1 MKNGDEL
8 KRFDIR
14 NVELPNHIVS
24 MILNAMRGK
33 KLKIKCISF
42 QYNNFNREYGIEL
55 ASWLLNHS
63 ITSDSTFYYE
73 GDSFQYEFEIRP
85 LINAITKHKN
95 LRGVA
100 IDFCNRIVDE
110 EEASKAGCDMLCS
123 IMESNKELEWVS
135 FQSNRLRVP
144 TEASRMIDALKG
156 CSKLVRLDLSN
167 DASTGRRGGRDSRN
181 EIDPDE
187 WGVHVF
193 SEVLNENPNLTVIV
207 GDFNAHYHI
216 GTKK

>member
-1 MKNGDEL
+1 MKDGDEEL
-8 KRFDIR
+8 KCFDIEK
-14 NVELPNHIVS
+14 VELPNHIVS

-42 QYNNFNREYGIEL
+42 QYNNFNQTAPFKYGIEL

-73 GDSFQYEFEIRP
+73 GDSFHYEFEIRP

-110 EEASKAGCDMLCS
+110 EEASKAGCDML
-123 IMESNKELEWVS
+123 
-135 FQSNRLRVP
+135 
-144 TEASRMIDALKG
+144 
-156 CSKLVRLDLSN
+156 LDHGEQQGTR
-167 DASTGRRGGRDSRN
+167 TG
-181 EIDPDE
+181 EFPE
-187 WGVHVF
+187 
-193 SEVLNENPNLTVIV
+193 
-207 GDFNAHYHI
+207 
-216 GTKK
+216 